1 LWNLLYREEKEELT
15 PAVRQR
21 SDGSFVALTDG
32 ITHYELG
39 LPPPSLPRATPLV
52 LVHGFSVPYFI
63 WEPTFQALTQAGWPV
78 VRYDL
83 FGRGLSDRPRRRY
96 DLNLFLRQL
105 SGLLDALGWQ
115 RVDLIGLS
123 MGGAIAAGFSV
134 RAPQR
139 VRKLVLI
146 DPIGVCPMPL
156 PWMYRVALLPG
167 VGELLLGLFGAERM
181 VRSAAAD
188 FFEARQVEM
197 FQERYRQQMRY
208 RGFMRAILSTVRS
221 GMLNG
226 FPEIYRALGRLALPL
241 LLLWG
246 REDRTLPLEQSRP
259 LLDSVPHARLHV
271 LEGCGHI
278 PHYER
283 PEVVN
288 PLLIEF
294 LSA

>member
-1 LWNLLYREEKEELT
+1 MWDFLYREEKEELT
-15 PAVRQR
+15 WAVRRQA
-21 SDGSFVALTDG
+21 SGSFVALTDG

-39 LPPPSLPRATPLV
+39 LPATPSPRATPLV

-63 WEPTFQALTQAGWPV
+63 WEPTFQALTQAGWQV

-83 FGRGLSDRPRRRY
+83 FGRGLSDRPRCRY
-96 DLNLFLRQL
+96 DLDLFLRQL
-105 SGLLDALGWQ
+105 SELLDALGWQ

-123 MGGAIAAGFSV
+123 MGGAIASGFSV
-134 RAPQR
+134 RAPRR
-139 VRKLVLI
+139 VRRLVLI

-156 PWMYRVALLPG
+156 PWVYRVAFLPA
-167 VGELLLGLFGAERM
+167 VGELLLGAFGAERM

-226 FPEIYRALGRLALPL
+226 FPEVYRALGQLALPL
-241 LLLWG
+241 LLIWG

-259 LLDSVPHARLHV
+259 LLEVVPHARFHV

-283 PEVVN
+283 PEGVN